1 MTHNLCLTATL
12 FFAIFWT
19 IVMLNKTI
27 VFILEVTR
35 NRPASI
41 GGMDSIMVSVFWSLF
56 YFLYINGK

>member
-1 MTHNLCLTATL
+1 MTHNLCLTAML

-27 VFILEVTR
+27 VFILDATR
-35 NRPASI
+35 NRPVSI